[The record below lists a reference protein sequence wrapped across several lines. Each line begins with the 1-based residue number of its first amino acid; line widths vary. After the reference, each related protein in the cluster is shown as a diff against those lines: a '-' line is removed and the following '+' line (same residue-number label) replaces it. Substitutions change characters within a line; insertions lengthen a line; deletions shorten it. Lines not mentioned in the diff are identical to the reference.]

1 MGLAGGW
8 WVGNMEVL
16 KQLLLEEVHS
26 LHISW
31 PLCYGFV
38 VKGQRAFQLNT
49 QRFLSEYPRG
59 SINL

>member
-8 WVGNMEVL
+8 WVGNVEVL

-31 PLCYGFV
+31 PLCCGFV
-38 VKGQRAFQLNT
+38 AFGFCL
-49 QRFLSEYPRG
+49 LV
-59 SINL
+59 